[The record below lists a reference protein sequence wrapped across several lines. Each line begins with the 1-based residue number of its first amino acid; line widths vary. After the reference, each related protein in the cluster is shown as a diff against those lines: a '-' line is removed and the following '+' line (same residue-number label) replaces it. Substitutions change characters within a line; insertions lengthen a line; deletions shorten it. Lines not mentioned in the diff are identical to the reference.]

1 MCQHKLTGT
10 GLDNLLSQHHRTLQQ
25 PRRFNQPHPNLFSI
39 PNLPILLHLIIAASY
54 KCLSLP
60 RPPHILSCMA
70 RPLSSASSR
79 SNQHHVPDNLTALQG
94 ATSAFNATTPL
105 TVKDRVQKMGSAVF
119 PDSSPHRHH
128 RNDAPPSYSPPDTDS
143 MPPPEVGSVKDKIG
157 IFAANSRA
165 TSPLNSKKNHDTP
178 ETDRRDLKLP
188 IRSSTPQQVAARL
201 ASERSPVR
209 NEKSASLGSIGR
221 TTRPSSQSNNEPT
234 ARSDNDMPAP
244 KQIRSAGA
252 TSPALQNLL
261 REDQKPPPLPRK
273 PPSIPRKPISQT
285 TPTSSQFPS
294 QAQLAA
300 ARSSPSPS
308 PSLMSRKPPPPLPSR
323 SSTVTTTTTQSS
335 STNPRGANSSV
346 ESLLFPQS
354 LEEKKPALPPRPRP
368 NGSSVFQ
375 ASPRCQTHNGIIM
388 QDLERTKTP
397 SMVSLSNTSH
407 NNSSSSTLDRSSAM
421 DEESLSNAMIAS
433 SLASAHAP
441 PPKKI
446 PPTPPKPRRRS
457 RSRSI
462 LSLGHHHG
470 SHSRRN
476 SNGRLPSPTKGLRQ
490 TLRDPPKPETQH
502 NHHHHHR
509 HRLSIS
515 RHPHKHHEG
524 DRKRYQGTVSE
535 QERKRYEGVWA
546 ANKGILIP
554 TLPPSFS
561 STNTPTT
568 PLQSYHKA
576 IAEKYPSNASDMVL
590 NLVVR
595 DIWSRSNLP
604 SPVLSQIW
612 DLVDRQ
618 KNGLLNRD
626 EFVVGMWLIDQQLK
640 GHKLPARVPDSV
652 WDSVKRLVAVA
663 PPPHSHHHHSLI

>member
-1 MCQHKLTGT
+1 MPDTPL
-10 GLDNLLSQHHRTLQQ
+10 NQHHRALQQ
-25 PRRFNQPHPNLFSI
+25 PHLSASSQSLQYPKPANSPSSYHCC
-39 PNLPILLHLIIAASY
+39 ILQVPVS
-54 KCLSLP
+54 SSST
-60 RPPHILSCMA
+60 HILPCMA

-79 SNQHHVPDNLTALQG
+79 SNHHHVPDNLTALQG
-94 ATSAFNATTPL
+94 ATSAFNTTTPHS
-105 TVKDRVQKMGSAVF
+105 VKDRIQKMGSAVL

-128 RNDAPPSYSPPDTDS
+128 HNDAPPSYSPPDTDS
-143 MPPPEVGSVKDKIG
+143 IPPPEVGSVKDKIG

-165 TSPLNSKKNHDTP
+165 TSPLNSKKNHDTS

-188 IRSSTPQQVAARL
+188 VRSSTPQQVAARL

-209 NEKSASLGSIGR
+209 NEKPTALKSISR
-221 TTRPSSQSNNEPT
+221 TTTPSSQPNKEPN
-234 ARSDNDMPAP
+234 ARKDHDLPAP
-244 KQIRSAGA
+244 KPIRSPGA
-252 TSPALQNLL
+252 PSPALQNLL
-261 REDQKPPPLPRK
+261 REDQKPPPPLPRK
-273 PPSIPRKPISQT
+273 PPSIPRKPVSQT
-285 TPTSSQFPS
+285 TPTSSQSPS
-294 QAQLAA
+294 LAQLAA

-308 PSLMSRKPPPPLPSR
+308 PSFMSRKPPPLPSR

-335 STNPRGANSSV
+335 NTNPRGANSSV
-346 ESLLFPQS
+346 DSLPFPQS

-368 NGSSVFQ
+368 NGSPVPQ
-375 ASPRCQTHNGIIM
+375 APPRSQIHNGIIL
-388 QDLERTKTP
+388 QDLERAKTP
-397 SMVSLSNTSH
+397 SMASLSNTSH

-421 DEESLSNAMIAS
+421 DEESLSNAIVAS

-462 LSLGHHHG
+462 LSLGHYHG
-470 SHSRRN
+470 SHSRRD

-490 TLRDPPKPETQH
+490 TLRDPPKLETQH
-502 NHHHHHR
+502 NNHHHL

-524 DRKRYQGTVSE
+524 DRRRYQGTVSE
-535 QERKRYEGVWA
+535 QERRRYEGVWA

-554 TLPPSFS
+554 TLPPSS
-561 STNTPTT
+561 SSSSSSNTPTI

-576 IAEKYPSNASDMVL
+576 IAEKYPPNALDMVL

-604 SPVLSQIW
+604 SSVLSQIW
-612 DLVDRQ
+612 NLVDRQ

-626 EFVVGMWLIDQQLK
+626 EFIVGMWLIDQQLK

-663 PPPHSHHHHSLI
+663 PPPPPFHHHHHHHSLI